1 MLMELNDEKN
11 SRKVILFSAIA
22 TTLFQNRFNVR
33 VNMFFIIDRCT
44 DNLAMHFADGLPSSD
59 IDSLSF
65 TLSNGARYVV
75 TAVIEYKTS
84 PNHLA
89 LWQKEHPHETYGNGN
104 YKHKMV
110 YSFKRYKLYIL
121 FSICVLNF
129 FPYIAYAGI

>member
-1 MLMELNDEKN
+1 MLMELNDKKN
-11 SRKVILFSAIA
+11 FRKVILLWAIA

-33 VNMFFIIDRCT
+33 VILFFIIDRCT

-84 PNHLA
+84 PNHFA
-89 LWQKEHPHETYGNGN
+89 LWQKEHPHEINGMN
-104 YKHKMV
+104 VKQSMACSSK
-110 YSFKRYKLYIL
+110 K
-121 FSICVLNF
+121 
-129 FPYIAYAGI
+129 

>member
-11 SRKVILFSAIA
+11 SRKVILLWASA

-33 VNMFFIIDRCT
+33 VILFFIIDRCT

-65 TLSNGARYVV
+65 TLSNGARFVV

-84 PNHLA
+84 PNHFA